1 MTVELVHRP
10 TRTSRPLDPPADE
23 TVAPPPV
30 AEDQAAAR
38 GGTLQALLPVTGA
51 LTSGVMIVVF
61 RSSNPAF
68 LLVGAV
74 VMVVAVVGGIGM
86 ALSRRGG
93 AARQRRTQ
101 RESYLDYL
109 EKLRGRM
116 RDRGRGLRAAA
127 LLLDPAPEALLDLVR
142 DPARLWERRPGHSDF
157 LTVRIGLGD
166 ETRFPLSVPPEQD
179 PVHPYD
185 PILLGE
191 AVATAAQCAV
201 VRGIPI
207 SVRLDGAGQVALIGE
222 PADVLAAARS
232 LLLQLATLHAPE
244 DVALAAAFPEWGAA
258 DWRGVDLL
266 PHLTDGTVRR
276 VAPSAAELALILGAD
291 LAERNRRATAGR
303 RGGPDRTG
311 TEPTRLVVFVD
322 DRGRVASTLPLP
334 EPAVALRDL
343 HVTVV
348 HLLTDRLHE
357 PSDGTVRITLDGG
370 TGGTGGTA
378 TVTDTRRPEQ
388 RATADLTTR
397 PLFEAVARTLTGR
410 RLSRT
415 GPDAAE
421 APTGVTVTDLL
432 GIDPDR
438 LTTTWAPRGPDDFL
452 RVPIGLD
459 DLGAPVLLD
468 LKESAQLGM
477 GPHGLCVGATGS
489 GKSELLR
496 TLILSLAL
504 THPPEDLSLV
514 LVDYKGGAAFAPF
527 APLPHVAGIIDN
539 LADDSQL
546 TERARAS
553 INGEVV
559 RRQGLLKAAGSSPSI
574 SHYRELRRTRPELPP
589 LPHLLIVID
598 EFGELL
604 TADPDFVDLLLTIGR
619 IGRSIG
625 VHLLLSSQRIEPG
638 KLRGLE
644 TYLSYRIGLRTFSE
658 SESATILDTKDAF
671 HLPPVPGFGYLKV
684 DTTVYCRFRSG
695 YVSGPA
701 AAGPALGPEPVPPQV
716 RLLPTY
722 GARDADGPTGD
733 EPAAP
738 AQPVGRTLL
747 AECVDRLRAPDR
759 RVRPVWLPPL
769 PDRVTLVAERPGRPR
784 LSIPL
789 GLVDD
794 PAGQRQD
801 VWTVDLARGGG
812 HLAVIG
818 APQSGRS
825 TLLRSLVVSAALT
838 HTPAEISFYGL
849 DLSGGGLRGIA
860 GFPHVGGVATR
871 GQRDRLQRVLEELLG
886 MLVTRERVFAEHG
899 IDSLA
904 MLRTEHAA
912 GRIPELPAPDVVLL
926 VDGFGHLRTDFESL
940 EEPLLQLLRS
950 GSSFGIHVVLAL
962 TRWNELRMAQQPLIG
977 TRIEL
982 RLNDPV
988 DSVVDRKLAALI
1000 RPGQPGRV
1008 LTEDHLFGQVALPA
1022 VGLVEPAALTDAI
1035 RRLAEDVRGRWPG
1048 QVAAPIR
1055 LLPARLRP
1063 EEVPAPA
1070 DAAPT
1075 TVPLGLRQDT
1085 MAAACLELG
1094 GRDQHLIALGD
1105 PRSGKTTLLTAVVRG
1120 LAGRLTPDEVVFAVM
1135 DVRGE
1140 LARAVPEPYLGGHA
1154 TNATL
1159 GRGLAE
1165 SVAVELGRRSLD
1177 RPAGSAARH
1186 IVVLVDDYDMIGSGD
1201 RDLLRPLLPFLPSAR
1216 DLGLHLVLSRPVAG
1230 AARALYDPVLQ
1241 AVRDTGGSVLL
1252 MSGEAAEGQLLPRT
1266 YAEPLPPGRGRFL
1279 RRGEP
1284 PYLVQIAQD

>member
-1 MTVELVHRP
+1 VTVELVHRP
-10 TRTSRPLDPPADE
+10 TRTSRPLGPPADE

-30 AEDQAAAR
+30 AEDPAAVR

-74 VMVVAVVGGIGM
+74 VMVVAVIGGIGM

-101 RESYLDYL
+101 RENYLDYL

-127 LLLDPAPEALLDLVR
+127 LFLDPAPEALLDLVR
-142 DPARLWERRPGHSDF
+142 DPARLWERRPGHPDF

-166 ETRFPLSVPPEQD
+166 ETRLPLRVPPEQD

-191 AVATAAQCAV
+191 AVATATRCAV

-207 SVRLDGAGQVALIGE
+207 TVRLDGAGQVALIGE
-222 PADVLAAARS
+222 PGEVLATARS

-244 DVALAAAFPEWGAA
+244 DVALAAAFPEWAAA

-266 PHLTDGTVRR
+266 PHLSDGAVRR
-276 VAPSAAELALILGAD
+276 VAPSAAALGPLLGAD
-291 LAERNRRATAGR
+291 LAERSRRATSHRGWVEPAGER
-303 RGGPDRTG
+303 
-311 TEPTRLVVFVD
+311 TRLVVFVD
-322 DRGRVASTLPLP
+322 DRGRVASALPLP
-334 EPAVALRDL
+334 EPPVALPALD
-343 HVTVV
+343 VTVV

-357 PSDGTVRITLDGG
+357 PSDVTVRITVDGG
-370 TGGTGGTA
+370 VA
-378 TVTDTRRPEQ
+378 TVTDTRRPVQ

-397 PLFEAVARTLTGR
+397 ALFEAVARTLTGR
-410 RLSRT
+410 RLGRT
-415 GPDAAE
+415 GPDAAPP
-421 APTGVTVTDLL
+421 ATGATVTDLL
-432 GIDPDR
+432 GIDLDR
-438 LTTTWAPRGPDDFL
+438 LTTAWAPRGPQDFL

-504 THPPEDLSLV
+504 THPPEDLAMV

-527 APLPHVAGIIDN
+527 ADLPHVAGLIDN

-553 INGEVV
+553 ITGEVI
-559 RRQGLLKAAGSSPSI
+559 RRQQLLKAAGSSPSI
-574 SHYRELRRTRPELPP
+574 SHYRELRRCRPELPP

-604 TADPDFVDLLLTIGR
+604 TADPDFVDLLLSIGR

-625 VHLLLSSQRIEPG
+625 VHLLLSSQRIETG

-684 DTTVYCRFRSG
+684 DTTIYSRFRSG

-701 AAGPALGPEPVPPQV
+701 TVDIPVAAPEPARV

-722 GARDADGPTGD
+722 DERDVDGPAERTT
-733 EPAAP
+733 E

-747 AECVDRLRAPDR
+747 AECVDRLHAPDR
-759 RVRPVWLPPL
+759 RVGPVWLSPL
-769 PDRVTLVAERPGRPR
+769 PDRVALAGTRTAR
-784 LSIPL
+784 LRLPL

-801 VWTVDLARGGG
+801 VWSVDLARAGG
-812 HLAVIG
+812 HVAVIG
-818 APQSGRS
+818 SPQSGRS
-825 TLLRSLVVSAALT
+825 TLLRSIAVSAALT
-838 HTPAEISFYGL
+838 HTPREISIYGM

-871 GQRDRLQRVLEELLG
+871 GRRDRLERVVEELLG
-886 MLVTRERVFAEHG
+886 MLAAREKVFAEHG
-899 IDSLA
+899 IDSLG
-904 MLRTEHAA
+904 MLRAEHAT
-912 GRIPELPAPDVVLL
+912 GRIPELVAPDVLLL
-926 VDGFGHLRTDFESL
+926 VDGFGALRTDFETL
-940 EEPLLQLLRS
+940 EEPLLTLLRS
-950 GSSFGIHVVLAL
+950 GSSFGIHVVLSL
-962 TRWNELRMAQQPLIG
+962 TRWNELRMAHQPLIG
-977 TRIEL
+977 TRLEL
-982 RLNDPV
+982 HLNDPV
-988 DSVVDRKLAALI
+988 DSVVDRKLATLI
-1000 RPGQPGRV
+1000 RPGQAGRL
-1008 LTEDHLFGQVALPA
+1008 LTEDKLFAQVALVDPA
-1022 VGLVEPAALTDAI
+1022 PLADGV
-1035 RRLAEDVRGRWPG
+1035 RRDWDGP
-1048 QVAAPIR
+1048 VAPPIR
-1055 LLPARLRP
+1055 LLPTRLRP
-1063 EEVPAPA
+1063 SEVPSGPT
-1070 DAAPT
+1070 APT

-1085 MAAACLELG
+1085 MGPAHLELG

-1105 PRSGKTTLLTAVVRG
+1105 PLSGRTTLLAAIARG
-1120 LAGRLTPDEVVFAVM
+1120 LAARLSPEELVFAVM

-1140 LARAVPEPYLGGHA
+1140 LARAVPPAHLGAHA
-1154 TNATL
+1154 TNSTL

-1165 SVAVELGRRSLD
+1165 SVAVELARRSAERAAGRR
-1177 RPAGSAARH
+1177 

-1201 RDLLRPLLPFLPSAR
+1201 KDLLRPLLPFLPSAR

-1252 MSGEAAEGQLLPRT
+1252 MSGEHGEGQILPRT
-1266 YAEPLPPGRGRFL
+1266 YAEPLPAGRGRFL
-1279 RRGEP
+1279 RRGES
-1284 PYLVQIAQD
+1284 PYLIQIALPDDGPGSPTDGSAG